1 MLRVVF
7 AVAAASVHAWSGG
20 RKLGSLHHGT
30 RPIVLRR
37 AHPLR
42 MSAAEDSDV
51 DGEAQEKVSFGQ
63 RIKNINEGNKMK
75 ATKKEPPKV
84 GPRRMPPEM
93 IEVTQTFKKQPPHSK
108 KSLEILWAAL
118 VKCYGTE
125 ELAKQAVLDNPQIL
139 NPSYT
144 FCNTM
149 LASKDVLFNMMSKEE
164 ALEVMTKNPAV
175 LQCGPALANAQPDE
189 VKSFA
194 TIRYVGNR
202 LLPEAARLPVLGL
215 VFLLLSYGVAYTNAP
230 GGAGASAEAT
240 LGLIKPV
247 LGAFFATLFGTTL
260 YGVATASRAKPK
272 G

>member
-1 MLRVVF
+1 MYTLLLASAWR
-7 AVAAASVHAWSGG
+7 ASPRSAAAPVMALG
-20 RKLGSLHHGT
+20 RG
-30 RPIVLRR
+30 
-37 AHPLR
+37 
-42 MSAAEDSDV
+42 
-51 DGEAQEKVSFGQ
+51 
-63 RIKNINEGNKMK
+63 
-75 ATKKEPPKV
+75 
-84 GPRRMPPEM
+84 MPPAALD
-93 IEVTQTFKKQPPHSK
+93 ITSRFKKSYDQQK
-108 KSLEILWAAL
+108 LAAL
-118 VKCYGTE
+118 WRALRESYGSE
-125 ELAKQAVLDNPQIL
+125 ELALQAAQENPQIL
-139 NPSYT
+139 NPSYSRPERVK
-144 FCNTM
+144 
-149 LASKDVLFNMMSKEE
+149 ASKACLVELMGEE
-164 ALEVMTKNPAV
+164 DAIAVMLKNPAV